1 MTIQE
6 LTSRVLKAHESI
18 EALVSG
24 VEMGVADTRFK
35 LSLQD
40 HRKLRELL
48 LDLSV
53 MITRAER
60 NSVAIPCDVRLIGAK
75 THAEIARSIKTK
87 N

>member
-1 MTIQE
+1 MTISE
-6 LTSRVLKAHESI
+6 LTSRVIKAHEAI
-18 EALVSG
+18 ENLAAG

-53 MITRAER
+53 MITRAEQH
-60 NSVAIPCDVRLIGAK
+60 SIAIPCDVRMIGAK
-75 THAEIARSIKTK
+75 QKAEIAKSLKVK
-87 N
+87 